1 MDELINNLKETD
13 TEIKFI
19 INDNEVKE
27 EEFIKYIIEK
37 VKEKNKNE

>member
-27 EEFIKYIIEK
+27 EEFINYIIK
-37 VKEKNKNE
+37 RVKEKNKNE

>member
-27 EEFIKYIIEK
+27 EEFIKYIIER

>member
-19 INDNEVKE
+19 INDNEVMK
-27 EEFIKYIIEK
+27 EEFIKYIIER